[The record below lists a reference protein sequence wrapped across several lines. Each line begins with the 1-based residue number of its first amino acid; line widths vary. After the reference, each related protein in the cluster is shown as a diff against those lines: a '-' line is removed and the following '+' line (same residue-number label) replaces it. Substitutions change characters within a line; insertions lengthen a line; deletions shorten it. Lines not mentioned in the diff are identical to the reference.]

1 MYCLRNHS
9 HTSYIHTFL
18 ISTINLY
25 DDIQYTVIKKR
36 WRESTSSQGGL
47 ADMGN
52 HLSGFPATNASVCAA
67 FYRETNPVTA
77 NTIKDWQA
85 AAQLQVVKVFFPLHV
100 KTAYVLFFSKML
112 ILVTSHHIQQ
122 PFSARCRMWISG
134 FWSTVH
140 STGKFSFADCA
151 IAILRSQMWQADRPC
166 RHTKWSENCSTARVI
181 P

>member
-1 MYCLRNHS
+1 MKRVDFISRGLGWYGKSPLRLSS
-9 HTSYIHTFL
+9 HKCFRL
-18 ISTINLY
+18 RC
-25 DDIQYTVIKKR
+25 Q
-36 WRESTSSQGGL
+36 
-47 ADMGN
+47 
-52 HLSGFPATNASVCAA
+52 
-67 FYRETNPVTA
+67 YRETNPVTA